1 MRSASHAVT
10 DRNGLLEMQASIE
23 QVHVSEP
30 IGTYIVDI
38 VSSTRTSQ
46 RVQVG
51 ASPRGS
57 LAILKLSRAK
67 AALEG
72 RDFVTP
78 EDVKAVAVPALSH
91 RLISE
96 TGALG
101 AESASG
107 RCRARV
113 ARNGSGAGCRG
124 FAHAHGM
131 TRSPSP
137 KVGAYA
143 GLAALGLLAAVALRL
158 PELVLLAAPFA
169 VVATAQR
176 VSGAHTTHRGR
187 GRARPRARPRR
198 RIARRLDP
206 VRAGEAVERLDVL
219 LELPAGLELED
230 GDNPSTLRL
239 VEGGERLLSLRLRCA
254 RWGAFR
260 VGRIHLR
267 AHDHFGMFRH
277 EVTIDA
283 RQPLKVYPT
292 EEAVRTLLRPSETQV
307 FSGNHVARQKAEG
320 IEFADIRQFV
330 AGDRVRHVNWRATA
344 RRGELWV
351 NEHHAERNAD
361 VVIFLDV
368 FAEARRGER
377 STLDPALRAAASL
390 AARYLRQRDR
400 VGFVSYGGMLNWLL
414 PATGARQLY
423 RIVDAMLDTQI
434 ILSYAWQDLVVV
446 PRAHPSPRQALVL
459 ALTPLLDDRAA
470 TALLDLR
477 ARGFD
482 LIVIEISPLAL
493 VVPKQGEIRTSRT
506 GCGGCAVMRSAVASS
521 ERVFPWRSGTTTRHS
536 RLPWRRWKHFAG
548 RQEPRACRHR
558 AGSPCAPRCRRR
570 VLG

>member
-1 MRSASHAVT
+1 
-10 DRNGLLEMQASIE
+10 
-23 QVHVSEP
+23 
-30 IGTYIVDI
+30 
-38 VSSTRTSQ
+38 
-46 RVQVG
+46 
-51 ASPRGS
+51 
-57 LAILKLSRAK
+57 
-67 AALEG
+67 
-72 RDFVTP
+72 
-78 EDVKAVAVPALSH
+78 
-91 RLISE
+91 
-96 TGALG
+96 
-101 AESASG
+101 
-107 RCRARV
+107 
-113 ARNGSGAGCRG
+113 
-124 FAHAHGM
+124 M

-169 VVATAQR
+169 VVATLSAFHVR
-176 VSGAHTTHRGR
+176 TPRIEVDVELDRERALEGELLDVSIRFA
-187 GRARPRARPRR
+187 P
-198 RIARRLDP
+198 
-206 VRAGEAVERLDVL
+206 GEAVERLDVL
-219 LELPAGLELED
+219 LELPAGLEMED

-239 VEGGERLLSLRLRCA
+239 VEGEERLLSLQLQCA

-260 VGRIHLR
+260 VGRVHLR

-277 EVTIDA
+277 EAAIDA

-292 EEAVRTLLRPSETQV
+292 EEAVRTLLRPAETQV

-400 VGFVSYGGMLNWLL
+400 VGFVSFGGMLNWLL

-434 ILSYAWQDLVVV
+434 ILSYAWPDLVVL
-446 PRAHPSPRQALVL
+446 PRRTLPPQALVV

-482 LIVIEISPLAL
+482 LVVIEISPLAL
-493 VVPKQGEIRTSRT
+493 VVRKQGEIGDIAHRLWRLRRD
-506 GCGGCAVMRSAVASS
+506 AVR
-521 ERVFPWRSGTTTRHS
+521 
-536 RLPWRRWKHFAG
+536 G
-548 RQEPRACRHR
+548 RFER
-558 AGSPCAPRCRRR
+558 AGVPVAVWDDESSLTVAMEEVEAFRRQARTAR
-570 VLG
+570 V

>member
-1 MRSASHAVT
+1 
-10 DRNGLLEMQASIE
+10 
-23 QVHVSEP
+23 
-30 IGTYIVDI
+30 
-38 VSSTRTSQ
+38 
-46 RVQVG
+46 
-51 ASPRGS
+51 
-57 LAILKLSRAK
+57 
-67 AALEG
+67 
-72 RDFVTP
+72 
-78 EDVKAVAVPALSH
+78 
-91 RLISE
+91 
-96 TGALG
+96 
-101 AESASG
+101 
-107 RCRARV
+107 
-113 ARNGSGAGCRG
+113 
-124 FAHAHGM
+124 M

-158 PELVLLAAPFA
+158 PELVLLATPFA
-169 VVATAQR
+169 VVATLSAFQVR
-176 VSGAHTTHRGR
+176 TPRIEVDVELDRERALEGELLDVSIRFA
-187 GRARPRARPRR
+187 P
-198 RIARRLDP
+198 
-206 VRAGEAVERLDVL
+206 GEAVERLDVL
-219 LELPAGLELED
+219 LELPAGLEMEG

-239 VEGGERLLSLRLRCA
+239 EGGERLLSLRLRCA

-260 VGRIHLR
+260 VGRVHLR

-277 EVTIDA
+277 EVAIDA

-400 VGFVSYGGMLNWLL
+400 VGFVSFGGMLNWLV

-434 ILSYAWQDLVVV
+434 ILSHAWQDLVVV
-446 PRAHPSPRQALVL
+446 PRRTLPPQALVV

-482 LIVIEISPLAL
+482 LVVIEISPLAL
-493 VVPKQGEIRTSRT
+493 VVRKQGEIGDIAHRLWRLRRD
-506 GCGGCAVMRSAVASS
+506 AVR
-521 ERVFPWRSGTTTRHS
+521 
-536 RLPWRRWKHFAG
+536 G
-548 RQEPRACRHR
+548 RFER
-558 AGSPCAPRCRRR
+558 AGVPVAVWDDDSSLTVAMEEVEAFRRQARTAR
-570 VLG
+570 V

>member
-1 MRSASHAVT
+1 
-10 DRNGLLEMQASIE
+10 
-23 QVHVSEP
+23 
-30 IGTYIVDI
+30 
-38 VSSTRTSQ
+38 
-46 RVQVG
+46 
-51 ASPRGS
+51 
-57 LAILKLSRAK
+57 
-67 AALEG
+67 
-72 RDFVTP
+72 
-78 EDVKAVAVPALSH
+78 
-91 RLISE
+91 
-96 TGALG
+96 
-101 AESASG
+101 
-107 RCRARV
+107 
-113 ARNGSGAGCRG
+113 
-124 FAHAHGM
+124 M

-158 PELVLLAAPFA
+158 PELVLLATPFA
-169 VVATAQR
+169 VVATLSAFQVR
-176 VSGAHTTHRGR
+176 TPRIEVDVELDRERALEGELLDVSIRFA
-187 GRARPRARPRR
+187 P
-198 RIARRLDP
+198 
-206 VRAGEAVERLDVL
+206 GEAVERLDVL
-219 LELPAGLELED
+219 LELPAGLEMEG

-239 VEGGERLLSLRLRCA
+239 EGGERLLSLRLRCA

-260 VGRIHLR
+260 VGRVHLR

-277 EVTIDA
+277 EVAIDA

-400 VGFVSYGGMLNWLL
+400 VGFVSFGGMLNWLV
-414 PATGARQLY
+414 PATGAPQLY

-434 ILSYAWQDLVVV
+434 ILSHAWQDLVVV
-446 PRAHPSPRQALVL
+446 PRRTLPPQALVV

-482 LIVIEISPLAL
+482 LVVIEISPLAL
-493 VVPKQGEIRTSRT
+493 VVRKQGEIGDIAHRLWRLRRD
-506 GCGGCAVMRSAVASS
+506 AVR
-521 ERVFPWRSGTTTRHS
+521 
-536 RLPWRRWKHFAG
+536 G
-548 RQEPRACRHR
+548 RFER
-558 AGSPCAPRCRRR
+558 AGVPVAVWDDDSSLTVAMEEVEAFRRQAR
-570 VLG
+570 TARA